1 MSRAE
6 QHFSDV
12 LGRLAELPAPEQVR
26 VLTDLVCAETE
37 AALRAIRRESAT
49 PVDAERSFQEQ
60 GLDSLGLVT
69 LQRGVNDATGLTLPP
84 TIGFDHPT
92 PATLA
97 VFLRAELLGEAG
109 ENDGDPV
116 GSADPAEGHPA
127 ADDSDP
133 VVIVGIGCHFPGGID
148 SADDLWQ
155 LVADGREVL
164 GDFPTDRDWGIEHL
178 FDADPDAPHRSYAD
192 KGGFLAGA
200 AEFDADFFGISP
212 REALTMD
219 PQQRLMLETA
229 WETLERAGIDPTSLR
244 SSRTGVF
251 VGAEAQEYG
260 PRTHE
265 APEGLDGYVSN
276 GNALSFTSG
285 RVSYSL
291 GLEGPAVTVDTAC
304 SGSIVALHLAV
315 QAVRRGECSLALAGG
330 VAVMG
335 GTSTF
340 TTFSRQRG
348 LAPDGRVKAFAAAA
362 DGTGFSEGIGLLVV
376 ERLSDAR
383 EQGHTVLAVVRGT
396 AVNQDG
402 ASNGLTAPSGTAQR
416 RLIRQALATA
426 GLTAADVDAVDAHG
440 TGTTL
445 GDPIE
450 AQALIATYG
459 QDRPQDRPLWLG
471 SLKSNLGHAQAAGGV
486 ASVIK
491 MIMGMRHRVLPRTL
505 NVDEPSPHIEWS
517 AGHVKLLTEARPWPE
532 HGRPRRAGVSA
543 FGISGTNAHVI
554 IEEPAALDAAH
565 HAPDEAPDE
574 APDAPAHTAIASS
587 SARTGDGDEIAP
599 GPGPLPVVVSAKS
612 APALR
617 AQAERLLELLR
628 QDPTASLVD
637 VGYSLATT
645 RASLG
650 HRAVVLAADRPGLE
664 RALRAVAGD
673 DADQRPPGLFLGTP
687 AAGRLAFLF
696 TGQGSQ
702 RLAMGRELHSAYPVF
717 AEAFDEAVAH
727 LDLQLDVSLWDV
739 LFAEPGTPEAGLLDE
754 TMYAQCALFAVETA
768 LFRLV
773 ESWGVRP
780 DFLAG
785 HSVGELAAAHA
796 AGVFSIE
803 DAAILV
809 GARARLMQE
818 LPRDGAMV
826 AVQAGEAEVLEAIA
840 GLHDRVSVAAVN
852 GPESVVLSGDEACVL
867 AVAAELADR
876 GRKFKRLKV
885 SHAFHSP
892 LMEPMLEEFEQV
904 ARVVRYSEPRIPVIS
919 DVTGRPATAER
930 LRSPGYWVEHVR
942 ASVRFADTVT
952 FLRSAGVTT
961 FLELGP
967 DAVLSAMGPDNLT
980 EAEAGTTGVADAV
993 FVPALR
999 RDRDERH
1006 EVLSAVARIAARG
1019 HRVRW
1024 EAHYTGL
1031 GARRLSLPTY
1041 PFQRRHYW
1049 LGGAKSEGDAGQ
1061 LGQIAADHPL
1071 LGSVVHLAHGDGIVL
1086 TGRISLSSHPWLTD
1100 HVIAGVPL
1108 LPGTAFVELALRAGL
1123 QTDCDLVEE
1132 LTLQV
1137 PLVLSPATGTD
1148 LQIVVS
1154 AADTTGRRTVAF
1166 YARPVDAAADA
1177 EWTRHAAG
1185 VLTTSGT
1192 AAPTAADFG
1201 MVTWPPTGAEPVDV
1215 STLYETMRDEGY
1227 EYGPAFRGL
1236 RAAWRRGDE
1245 VFAEVALPEETS
1257 SDNAAAG
1264 GFGFHPALLDAVLHA
1279 TEFTMPQD
1287 RSDAIRLPF
1296 GWTGVML
1303 HATGASAVRVR
1314 LTATGSESVSLTI
1327 ADTTGSPVARADSF
1341 VLRPVD
1347 TDRLVAA
1354 RQESD
1359 TLLRVGW
1366 RPLDVPAPDPASP
1379 GPVPTPVFA
1388 ELMDLPA
1395 DTVPDGVREY
1405 TTRALELLQRWSTD
1419 EQHAHSTLVIVTR
1432 RAVAADPRET
1442 PDLAAAPVW
1451 GLVRSAQAEQ
1461 PGRYVLIDTDGPV
1474 DPAADLMAA
1483 ALSGEPEL
1491 ALREGRFLVP
1501 RLTPMPP
1508 APQEQPSVWGGGGTV
1523 LVTGGTGGL
1532 GGLVARHLV
1541 VVHG

>member
-1 MSRAE
+1 T
-6 QHFSDV
+6 
-12 LGRLAELPAPEQVR
+12 GR
-26 VLTDLVCAETE
+26 
-37 AALRAIRRESAT
+37 
-49 PVDAERSFQEQ
+49 
-60 GLDSLGLVT
+60 
-69 LQRGVNDATGLTLPP
+69 
-84 TIGFDHPT
+84 
-92 PATLA
+92 
-97 VFLRAELLGEAG
+97 
-109 ENDGDPV
+109 
-116 GSADPAEGHPA
+116 
-127 ADDSDP
+127 
-133 VVIVGIGCHFPGGID
+133 
-148 SADDLWQ
+148 
-155 LVADGREVL
+155 
-164 GDFPTDRDWGIEHL
+164 
-178 FDADPDAPHRSYAD
+178 
-192 KGGFLAGA
+192 AGA
-200 AEFDADFFGISP
+200 ILNNPFYQS
-212 REALTMD
+212 LS
-219 PQQRLMLETA
+219 
-229 WETLERAGIDPTSLR
+229 AGFAGT
-244 SSRTGVF
+244 
-251 VGAEAQEYG
+251 QEYMAM
-260 PRTHE
+260 E
-265 APEGLDGYVSN
+265 
-276 GNALSFTSG
+276 
-285 RVSYSL
+285 
-291 GLEGPAVTVDTAC
+291 
-304 SGSIVALHLAV
+304 
-315 QAVRRGECSLALAGG
+315 
-330 VAVMG
+330 
-335 GTSTF
+335 
-340 TTFSRQRG
+340 
-348 LAPDGRVKAFAAAA
+348 
-362 DGTGFSEGIGLLVV
+362 
-376 ERLSDAR
+376 
-383 EQGHTVLAVVRGT
+383 
-396 AVNQDG
+396 
-402 ASNGLTAPSGTAQR
+402 
-416 RLIRQALATA
+416 
-426 GLTAADVDAVDAHG
+426 
-440 TGTTL
+440 
-445 GDPIE
+445 
-450 AQALIATYG
+450 
-459 QDRPQDRPLWLG
+459 
-471 SLKSNLGHAQAAGGV
+471 
-486 ASVIK
+486 
-491 MIMGMRHRVLPRTL
+491 
-505 NVDEPSPHIEWS
+505 
-517 AGHVKLLTEARPWPE
+517 KL
-532 HGRPRRAGVSA
+532 
-543 FGISGTNAHVI
+543 
-554 IEEPAALDAAH
+554 
-565 HAPDEAPDE
+565 
-574 APDAPAHTAIASS
+574 
-587 SARTGDGDEIAP
+587 
-599 GPGPLPVVVSAKS
+599 
-612 APALR
+612 
-617 AQAERLLELLR
+617 
-628 QDPTASLVD
+628 
-637 VGYSLATT
+637 
-645 RASLG
+645 
-650 HRAVVLAADRPGLE
+650 
-664 RALRAVAGD
+664 
-673 DADQRPPGLFLGTP
+673 
-687 AAGRLAFLF
+687 
-696 TGQGSQ
+696 
-702 RLAMGRELHSAYPVF
+702 GRELHSTYPVF

-727 LDLQLDVSLWDV
+727 LDVQLDVSLWDV
-739 LFAEPGTPEAGLLDE
+739 LFAEQGTPEAALLDE
-754 TMYAQCALFAVETA
+754 TMYAQCALFAVETG

-796 AGVFSIE
+796 AGVFSVE

-826 AVQAGEAEVLEAIA
+826 AVQAGEAEILEAIA
-840 GLHDRVSVAAVN
+840 GLDDRVSIAAVN
-852 GPESVVLSGDEACVL
+852 GPESVVLSGDETCVL

-930 LRSPGYWVEHVR
+930 LCSPGYWVEHVR

-980 EAEAGTTGVADAV
+980 EAEAGPTGVADAV

-999 RDRDERH
+999 RNRDERR

-1031 GARRLSLPTY
+1031 GARKLSLPTY

-1049 LGGAKSEGDAGQ
+1049 LGGAKTEGDPGQ

-1137 PLVLSPATGTD
+1137 PLVLSPTTGTD

-1154 AADTTGRRTVAF
+1154 AADTTGRRPVEF

-1177 EWTRHAAG
+1177 EWTRHAVG

-1201 MVTWPPTGAEPVDV
+1201 MVTWPPTGAEPVDI
-1215 STLYETMRDEGY
+1215 STLYEAMRDEGY

-1245 VFAEVALPEETS
+1245 VFAEVALPAETS
-1257 SDNAAAG
+1257 PDNAAGAD
-1264 GFGFHPALLDAVLHA
+1264 GFGLHPALLDAVLHA
-1279 TEFTMPQD
+1279 TEFTMPEA

-1296 GWTGVML
+1296 GWTGVVL

-1314 LTATGSESVSLTI
+1314 LTATGPESVSLTI

-1347 TDRLVAA
+1347 TDRLAAA
-1354 RQESD
+1354 RQDSD

-1366 RPLDVPAPDPASP
+1366 RPLDIPVPDPASP
-1379 GPVPTPVFA
+1379 GPVPALVFA

-1395 DTVPDGVREY
+1395 DTVLDGVREY

-1419 EQHAHSTLVIVTR
+1419 EEHAHSTLVIVTR
-1432 RAVAADPRET
+1432 RAVAADPQET

-1451 GLVRSAQAEQ
+1451 GLVRAAQAEQ

-1474 DPAADLMAA
+1474 EPAADLTAA
-1483 ALSGEPEL
+1483 ALTGEPEL

-1508 APQEQPSVWGGGGTV
+1508 APLEEPSVWGGGGTV

-1532 GGLVARHLV
+1532 GGLV
-1541 VVHG
+1541 